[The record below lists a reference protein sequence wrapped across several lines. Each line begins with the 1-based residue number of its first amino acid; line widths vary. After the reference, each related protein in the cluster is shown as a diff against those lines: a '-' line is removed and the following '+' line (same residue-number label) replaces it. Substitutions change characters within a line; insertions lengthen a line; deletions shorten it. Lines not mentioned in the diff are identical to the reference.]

1 MADWYEKRTLGS
13 LPDGMAHKLPHREA
27 LVFEARRFTFAE
39 VVTEVDRAAKALIA
53 LGVRP
58 GDHVC
63 LWLNNC
69 DDWLFIRLF
78 RGRSDVYAHRRQAGR
93 HAHLRCARLPGSGR
107 ARGCHADARF
117 RDPHEG
123 PQ

>member
-13 LPDGMAHKLPHREA
+13 LPDSMARKLPHREA

-39 VVTEVDRAAKALIA
+39 VAAEVDRAAKALIA

-69 DDWLFIRLF
+69 DAWIFILIRP
-78 RGRSDVYAHRRQAGR
+78 GEDRRRAGSGQHPLPHPRPGVRAASIRQR
-93 HAHLRCARLPGSGR
+93 HADYP
-107 ARGCHADARF
+107 
-117 RDPHEG
+117 
-123 PQ
+123 